1 MKKRWVLKDQG
12 DQKIVKHLS
21 EELNIDSTL
30 ANLLVQRGIYTFDEA
45 KKFFRPQLSD
55 LHDPFLMK
63 DMDKA
68 VARILNAIDNFE
80 KILIYGDYDVDGT
93 TAVALVL
100 SFLKKSYSNVDFY
113 IPDRYK
119 EGYGISKAGIDYA
132 YRHNFSLIVVLDCGI
147 KAIDQV
153 NYANSKHIDFVI
165 CDHHLPDEEI
175 PNAHAVLDPK
185 RPDCTYPYKELSGCG
200 IGFKLIQALAEKME
214 VSFNSRV
221 KPYLDLVVLS
231 IASDIVPITGEN
243 RVLAYYGLKKI
254 NTSPRPG
261 IEAIIKYTNISK
273 RSENDDLTHTIFS
286 KQLTVS
292 DLVFIIGP
300 RINAAGRIDE
310 GRYAVELLISKNIEY
325 AYKLGKNID
334 TNNTERKTLDMS
346 ATQEAIE
353 MIASSPELLK
363 KRSTLLYNP
372 NWHKGVIG
380 IVASR
385 LIENYYKPT
394 IVMTQFNGL
403 ITGSARSIK
412 DFDIYSAIRSCSDL
426 LENFGGHKYAAGMT
440 IKPENLEAFKKR
452 FEKAVADAIKD
463 DMLIPEI
470 EIDAEI
476 DLKAISPKF
485 FRVLKQFAP
494 FGPQNMSPIFLTRD
508 VKDTGA
514 ARIVGNNHIK
524 LNIIQELPERKIFPA
539 IAFQQGESFDIV
551 NQGKKF
557 NICYHVEENCWNG
570 SVSLQLNINDIH
582 PE

>member
-1 MKKRWVLKDQG
+1 MKKRWVLKEQG
-12 DQKIVKHLS
+12 DQTIIKQLS
-21 EELNIDSTL
+21 EELKIDSTL
-30 ANLLVQRGIYTFDEA
+30 ANLLAQRNIYTYDEA

-100 SFLKKSYSNVDFY
+100 TFLKKSYTNVDFY

-153 NYANSKHIDFVI
+153 NYAKAKHIDFVI
-165 CDHHLPDEEI
+165 CDHHLPDDKI
-175 PNAHAVLDPK
+175 PDAHAVLDPK

-273 RSENDDLTHTIFS
+273 RSENDDLSNTIFS
-286 KQLTVS
+286 KQLTIS

-310 GRYAVELLISKNIEY
+310 GKYAVELLISKNIEY

-353 MIASSPELLK
+353 MIRSSPELIK

-394 IVMTQFNGL
+394 VVMTQFNGL

-440 IKPENLEAFKKR
+440 IIPENLEAFKKR
-452 FEKAVADAIKD
+452 FDKAVAEAIKD

-476 DLKAISPKF
+476 DLEAITPKF

-494 FGPQNMSPIFLTRD
+494 FGPQNMSPVFLTKN
-508 VKDTGA
+508 VKDTGT

-524 LNIIQELPERKIFPA
+524 LNIIQELPKRKIFPA
-539 IAFQQGESFDIV
+539 IAFQQGKSFDSV

-570 SVSLQLNINDIH
+570 SVSLQLNIKDIQ
-582 PE
+582 PD